1 MLIGVIADD
10 FTGASDIANTLA
22 KGHVDSP
29 PLHVVQYLGVPASAA
44 GDEVEAGVIALKS
57 RSNPAAEAVAQSLAA
72 LDWLLSQGCR
82 QIVFKYCSTFDST
95 PDGNIGPVAMALAA
109 RLEAEGVVVCPAFPT
124 MGRTIYQGHLF
135 VQGRLLNESGMQ
147 NHPLTPMT
155 DPDLRRWLARQGT
168 GPVGLVAAQV
178 VRQGGKAVRAAL
190 ASAAEPLVVV
200 DAIDDT
206 DLMAIGAAVAGA
218 RLVTGGSGIALGL
231 ARNVKAVTEV
241 KALLPLTAPGPGVIL
256 AGSCSG
262 MTRRQI
268 DHHRS
273 GHPVIEIDVHK
284 VMSGALSADEVARDL
299 LSLASQAP
307 LAFSSGT
314 PEAVSAMQNTYGRDA
329 VAQRL
334 DCFFG
339 DLAVTLT
346 EAGVR
351 RLVVAGGETSGAVV
365 SALAPEALQ
374 VGQEID
380 PGVPVLRAESGLV
393 LALKSGNFG
402 SVDFF
407 SKALASMESAG

>member
-29 PLHVVQYLGVPASAA
+29 PLRVVQYLGVPASAA
-44 GDEVEAGVIALKS
+44 SNEVEAGVIALKS
-57 RSNPAAEAVAQSLAA
+57 RSNLAAEAVAQSLAA

-95 PDGNIGPVAMALAA
+95 PEGNIGPVAMALAA
-109 RLEAEGVVVCPAFPT
+109 RLEAKGVVVCPAFPT

-178 VRQGGKAVRAAL
+178 VRQGGPAVRAAL
-190 ASAAEPLVVV
+190 ASAAESLVVV

-231 ARNVKAVTEV
+231 ARNVKAATEV
-241 KALLPLTAPGPGVIL
+241 QALLPLTAEGPGVIL

-273 GHPVIEIDVHK
+273 SHPVIEIDVHK

-339 DLAVTLT
+339 DLAVALT

>member
-22 KGHVDSP
+22 KGHADSP
-29 PLHVVQYLGVPASAA
+29 PLQVVQYLGVPHAA
-44 GDEVEAGVIALKS
+44 AAAPVEAGVIALKS
-57 RSNPAAEAVAQSLAA
+57 RSNPAQQAVAQSLAA
-72 LDWLLSQGCR
+72 LDWLLAQGCR

-95 PDGNIGPVAMALAA
+95 PEGNIGPVAMALAGRLGA
-109 RLEAEGVVVCPAFPT
+109 RGVVVCPAFPA
-124 MGRTIYQGHLF
+124 MGRSIYQGHLF

-178 VRQGGKAVRAAL
+178 VRQGASAIRAAL
-190 ASAAEPLVVV
+190 NIASETMVVV
-200 DAIDDT
+200 DATDDA
-206 DLMAIGAAVAGA
+206 DLMEIGAAIAGA

-231 ARNVKAVTEV
+231 ARN
-241 KALLPLTAPGPGVIL
+241 LPLAAARAAPPRLATSGPGVIL

-268 DHHRS
+268 DHHRNR
-273 GHPVIEIDVHK
+273 HPVIEIDVHR
-284 VMSGALSADEVARDL
+284 VMSGALSAGDVARDL
-299 LSLASQAP
+299 LKLALQAP

-314 PEAVSAMQNTYGRDA
+314 PEAVAAMQKTYGRDA
-329 VAQRL
+329 VAHRL
-334 DCFFG
+334 DGFFG
-339 DLAVTLT
+339 EVAVALT
-346 EAGVR
+346 GAGVR

-365 SALAPEALQ
+365 SALSPGALQ

-380 PGVPVLRAESGLV
+380 PGVPVLRADSGLV

-407 SKALASMESAG
+407 AKALASMEAAG